1 MYWLILIFSIFPL
14 MAFFVSGIFLLY
26 SAITGKGMTPPEPDA
41 PFAIQARYKLR
52 GLFGLLFTLVSAY
65 SIWKLV
71 FLGLM
76 DLK

>member
-14 MAFFVSGIFLLY
+14 LAFFVSGIFLLY

-41 PFAIQARYKLR
+41 AFTIRVRYKLR
-52 GLFGLLFTLVSAY
+52 GLFGLLFTVVSAY
-65 SIWKLV
+65 SILKMV
-71 FLGLM
+71 FLGLR